1 MARQSQ
7 TILLVLLVALPV
19 LASVIT
25 AFRVRDL
32 PKLDVKHKQE
42 KCDDCDGVSEIK
54 IQKQNVKLEPPRRSY
69 EEMKKAAREKQQT
82 LKKTDSTPVFSL
94 KDEDSD
100 DEDYLPQESLKSKQ
114 TDKKVLSNSKE
125 DQIQLK
131 SKTVKTAFTGG
142 KSKVFSVEDD
152 SDDDDDDDDN
162 DGKTYKST
170 STVTKDKKISKT
182 VSKKQSNENDDD
194 ETDEDDDD
202 DDDNNIKSKSSKHSS
217 SEKKVTLKDSKI
229 ESQTKVHGTAD
240 DDDDDDSDDDD
251 IKNSKSTVSPSKFS
265 VKNDNA
271 QKSAMKPNLKL
282 IQNAYDNDDDDD
294 DDDESDDDSEKST
307 KPKELA
313 STSILKQKTVSKTKI
328 SDKHLKDNDSDDD
341 GDDDDDKKVVGT
353 KKDASNSKSLKK
365 SDTSTDK
372 KLKPVISIK
381 TSLFDDDDSDD
392 DDEDEDVSTKTPSNV
407 VHEPPSQLSKKENVL
422 KSSTQ
427 KKDEDDSDSD
437 DDDSDSTIQK
447 PPLKVIQEKTTPQEV
462 KPKPTLKHEKDDQKA
477 SNVKSDVKSSDKI
490 QKKDTIDSDAKDKKS
505 KDTKVKEQHDV
516 KTEAPKKL
524 EQPKKDAKSEKKII
538 TQEES
543 SKKKTSDQ
551 PPERTEKHTKIV
563 EEKKEIPKKVPETPK
578 PKEPIKE
585 TVKSK
590 TVHDSKEDK
599 NNKEHQIKKTE
610 RKPLPDA
617 KKSHEPE
624 SWEPPDSV
632 EELHILKDSR
642 EKKDD
647 AKDIFAFKASPD
659 KHASDAVT
667 RRNLLQSDFEDFYA
681 LLPTFAP
688 NFSRI
693 HNPECRRHGQILL
706 RQLRGTKLWA
716 LNMLDA
722 TAKVPSGL
730 LQGNGIQLGDFDQCL
745 GSRAR
750 VQLDTGSVVKVQG
763 QYCLVQ
769 VDVKAEHPELEL
781 PVHLAQARNL
791 IKSRIDD
798 PGHFVP
804 RYSTLSWG
812 VCVPA
817 ACEPQDVEVM
827 MKDTLKH
834 YQHTSGFVVKVK
846 VEDDDCHV
854 DDADWMDEWLELPTL
869 LTLLFYG
876 VIVLMVFI
884 ATIQDFFARR
894 KSSEEETPAEGA
906 DDKAECDQKEV
917 EEEEKEK
924 EETETKPT
932 SGEGILSSFSLY
944 STLGKLTA
952 PGAADD
958 IACIHGVRAAATV
971 SLLVAHKFLAVGV
984 MPYTNRVKMAE
995 DASSP
1000 LFSWFRAGWVYTDC
1014 FLLLSGTLLAN
1025 RVAVDPESS
1034 APRRLLSRYL
1044 RLTPALLAVV
1054 LFYAYIWDHISWGP
1068 RWGTL
1073 VTRNAELCQESWWW
1087 NILYVQ
1093 NYFGME
1099 EMCAPQ
1105 THQLALDM
1113 QLTIAGGVLLWIMQ
1127 VKPRASWLLL
1137 PALHAAAAYSRYT
1150 TVYEHRLT
1158 MLAYHGVSISQLYRT
1173 ARLSY
1178 ISAFHRCTPY
1188 LVGLSLGLRLQEPRQ
1203 HNMLVQILGWLASI
1217 SLWALIW
1224 WSGMDSGSSQYR
1236 YSPAVAAQYAALAPV
1251 AAALALAWVI
1261 YIVHH
1266 GHCEWLANLFCS
1278 RPLVFISRISYALYL
1293 IQFIIFF
1300 TNAAVIRTPSEF
1312 TLMSLIDAQEIIM
1325 LLIASIVLTL
1335 TFVTP
1340 MQSLH
1345 KIFKFSSKTEEDEP
1359 TEETG
1364 EKESKD
1370 NEEQKDTEAEPEVE
1384 NTGEVE
1390 EIEEIVETPS
1400 RIKQNFMAHRELL
1413 EEIPESEVEYELQRD
1428 RIEVLEE
1435 ILEEEEYDV
1444 EEGVEEEEME
1454 RDVEDGEVED
1464 GDVAEEELEVI
1475 EEEQEQEE
1483 QEEGGEDDF
1492 WADREDDYVARRSYS
1507 PNDDD
1512 ELQEWELTQNNSQA
1526 GNGTQYYRY
1535 GR

>member
-42 KCDDCDGVSEIK
+42 KCDDCDGVSELK

-100 DEDYLPQESLKSKQ
+100 DEDYLPQESIKSKQ

-125 DQIQLK
+125 HQLQLK

-152 SDDDDDDDDN
+152 SDDDDDDDDDN

-170 STVTKDKKISKT
+170 STVTKDKKVSKT

-217 SEKKVTLKDSKI
+217 SEKKVTMKDSKI

-251 IKNSKSTVSPSKFS
+251 IKNSKSTVSPSKPSKFS
-265 VKNDNA
+265 VKHDNA

-294 DDDESDDDSEKST
+294 DNDESDDDSEKST
-307 KPKELA
+307 KPKELL
-313 STSILKQKTVSKTKI
+313 SPSILKQKTVSKTKI

-341 GDDDDDKKVVGT
+341 GDDDKKVVGT

-407 VHEPPSQLSKKENVL
+407 VHEPPSKLSKKENVL

-447 PPLKVIQEKTTPQEV
+447 PPLKVIQEKTTLQEV

-477 SNVKSDVKSSDKI
+477 SNVKSDVKSSNKI
-490 QKKDTIDSDAKDKKS
+490 QKKDTIDSDAEDKKP
-505 KDTKVKEQHDV
+505 KDIKVKEQHDV

-551 PPERTEKHTKIV
+551 PPEKTEKHTKIV
-563 EEKKEIPKKVPETPK
+563 EEKKEMPKKVPETPK

-590 TVHDSKEDK
+590 PVNDSKEDK
-599 NNKEHQIKKTE
+599 SNKEHKIKKTE

-846 VEDDDCHV
+846 VEADDCHV
-854 DDADWMDEWLELPTL
+854 DDGDWMEEWLELPTL

-894 KSSEEETPAEGA
+894 KSSEEETPAEVA
-906 DDKAECDQKEV
+906 DDKAECDQKEG

-932 SGEGILSSFSLY
+932 SGEGLLSSFSLY

-995 DASSP
+995 A
-1000 LFSWFRAGWVYTDC
+1000 FWTRIG
-1014 FLLLSGTLLAN
+1014 
-1025 RVAVDPESS
+1025 AVVKG
-1034 APRRLLSRYL
+1034 
-1044 RLTPALLAVV
+1044 LTPALLAVV

-1113 QLTIAGGVLLWIMQ
+1113 QLTIAGGALLWIMQ

-1137 PALHAAAAYSRYT
+1137 PALHGAAAYSRYT

-1178 ISAFHRCTPY
+1178 ISTFHRCTPY
-1188 LVGLSLGLRLQEPRQ
+1188 LVGLSLGLRLQEPRR

-1236 YSPAVAAQYAALAPV
+1236 YSPATAAQYAALAPV

-1312 TLMSLIDAQEIIM
+1312 TLMGLIDAQEIIM

-1370 NEEQKDTEAEPEVE
+1370 NEEQKDAEAEPEVE

-1390 EIEEIVETPS
+1390 EIEEMVETPS

>member
-1 MARQSQ
+1 
-7 TILLVLLVALPV
+7 
-19 LASVIT
+19 
-25 AFRVRDL
+25 
-32 PKLDVKHKQE
+32 
-42 KCDDCDGVSEIK
+42 
-54 IQKQNVKLEPPRRSY
+54 
-69 EEMKKAAREKQQT
+69 
-82 LKKTDSTPVFSL
+82 
-94 KDEDSD
+94 
-100 DEDYLPQESLKSKQ
+100 
-114 TDKKVLSNSKE
+114 
-125 DQIQLK
+125 
-131 SKTVKTAFTGG
+131 
-142 KSKVFSVEDD
+142 
-152 SDDDDDDDDN
+152 
-162 DGKTYKST
+162 
-170 STVTKDKKISKT
+170 
-182 VSKKQSNENDDD
+182 
-194 ETDEDDDD
+194 
-202 DDDNNIKSKSSKHSS
+202 
-217 SEKKVTLKDSKI
+217 
-229 ESQTKVHGTAD
+229 
-240 DDDDDDSDDDD
+240 
-251 IKNSKSTVSPSKFS
+251 
-265 VKNDNA
+265 
-271 QKSAMKPNLKL
+271 
-282 IQNAYDNDDDDD
+282 
-294 DDDESDDDSEKST
+294 
-307 KPKELA
+307 
-313 STSILKQKTVSKTKI
+313 
-328 SDKHLKDNDSDDD
+328 
-341 GDDDDDKKVVGT
+341 
-353 KKDASNSKSLKK
+353 
-365 SDTSTDK
+365 
-372 KLKPVISIK
+372 
-381 TSLFDDDDSDD
+381 
-392 DDEDEDVSTKTPSNV
+392 
-407 VHEPPSQLSKKENVL
+407 
-422 KSSTQ
+422 
-427 KKDEDDSDSD
+427 
-437 DDDSDSTIQK
+437 
-447 PPLKVIQEKTTPQEV
+447 
-462 KPKPTLKHEKDDQKA
+462 
-477 SNVKSDVKSSDKI
+477 
-490 QKKDTIDSDAKDKKS
+490 
-505 KDTKVKEQHDV
+505 
-516 KTEAPKKL
+516 
-524 EQPKKDAKSEKKII
+524 
-538 TQEES
+538 
-543 SKKKTSDQ
+543 
-551 PPERTEKHTKIV
+551 
-563 EEKKEIPKKVPETPK
+563 
-578 PKEPIKE
+578 
-585 TVKSK
+585 
-590 TVHDSKEDK
+590 
-599 NNKEHQIKKTE
+599 
-610 RKPLPDA
+610 
-617 KKSHEPE
+617 
-624 SWEPPDSV
+624 
-632 EELHILKDSR
+632 
-642 EKKDD
+642 
-647 AKDIFAFKASPD
+647 
-659 KHASDAVT
+659 
-667 RRNLLQSDFEDFYA
+667 
-681 LLPTFAP
+681 
-688 NFSRI
+688 
-693 HNPECRRHGQILL
+693 
-706 RQLRGTKLWA
+706 
-716 LNMLDA
+716 
-722 TAKVPSGL
+722 
-730 LQGNGIQLGDFDQCL
+730 
-745 GSRAR
+745 
-750 VQLDTGSVVKVQG
+750 
-763 QYCLVQ
+763 
-769 VDVKAEHPELEL
+769 
-781 PVHLAQARNL
+781 
-791 IKSRIDD
+791 
-798 PGHFVP
+798 
-804 RYSTLSWG
+804 
-812 VCVPA
+812 
-817 ACEPQDVEVM
+817 
-827 MKDTLKH
+827 
-834 YQHTSGFVVKVK
+834 
-846 VEDDDCHV
+846 
-854 DDADWMDEWLELPTL
+854 
-869 LTLLFYG
+869 
-876 VIVLMVFI
+876 
-884 ATIQDFFARR
+884 
-894 KSSEEETPAEGA
+894 
-906 DDKAECDQKEV
+906 
-917 EEEEKEK
+917 
-924 EETETKPT
+924 
-932 SGEGILSSFSLY
+932 
-944 STLGKLTA
+944 
-952 PGAADD
+952 
-958 IACIHGVRAAATV
+958 
-971 SLLVAHKFLAVGV
+971 

-1113 QLTIAGGVLLWIMQ
+1113 QLTIAGGALLWIMQVKPRASWLLLPALHAAAAYSRYTTVYKHRLTMLAYHGVRSQSDTMSIAGGALFWIMQ

-1188 LVGLSLGLRLQEPRQ
+1188 LVGLSLGLRLQEPRR

-1312 TLMSLIDAQEIIM
+1312 TLMGLIDAQEIIM

-1390 EIEEIVETPS
+1390 EVEEIVETPS

-1454 RDVEDGEVED
+1454 RDVEDGDVED